1 MTEAKRQVDRML
13 EAGEK
18 RGEKRGMEKGLEQGM
33 EQGME
38 KGREQGMAQTVLHVL
53 RARGI
58 TVTQALRQRIV
69 SCPDVRQLTAW
80 AKRAAVATSADDL
93 FAST

>member
-1 MTEAKRQVDRML
+1 MK
-13 EAGEK
+13 GEK
-18 RGEKRGMEKGLEQGM
+18 KGLG
-33 EQGME
+33 
-38 KGREQGMAQTVLHVL
+38 QGMARTVLHIL

-58 TVTQALRQRIV
+58 TVTQALRLRIV
-69 SCPDVRQLTAW
+69 SCSDVRQLTAL

>member
-1 MTEAKRQVDRML
+1 
-13 EAGEK
+13 
-18 RGEKRGMEKGLEQGM
+18 MEKGLEQGM
-33 EQGME
+33 EKGREQGME
-38 KGREQGMAQTVLHVL
+38 KGREQGMAQTVL

-93 FAST
+93 FAAT